1 MDEEFGASI
10 ITIED
15 EEGHEISLEVL
26 DTLEY
31 KDEEY
36 VLFLPADMQED
47 DPDYGYVIL
56 QIIEVAGEE
65 QFADVEDPALLQEV
79 YEQFMLR
86 IFGDDDEAE
95 E

>member
-1 MDEEFGASI
+1 MDEDFGGSF

-15 EEGHEISLEVL
+15 EEGHEIELEVL

-31 KDEEY
+31 EDTEY
-36 VLFLPADMQED
+36 VLFLPADMDED

-56 QIIEVAGEE
+56 QIVELDGEE
-65 QFADVEDPALLQEV
+65 QFQDVEDPELLQTV
-79 YEQFMLR
+79 YEKFMER
-86 IFGDDDEAE
+86 IFGDE

>member
-1 MDEEFGASI
+1 MDEDFGASI

-56 QIIEVAGEE
+56 RVIEVDGEE
-65 QFADVEDPALLQEV
+65 QFADVEDPELLQEV
-79 YEQFMLR
+79 YERFMER
-86 IFGDDDEAE
+86 IFGDEDELME
-95 E
+95 

>member
-1 MDEEFGASI
+1 MDEDFGGSF

-15 EEGHEISLEVL
+15 DEGNEIELEVL

-31 KDEEY
+31 EGTDY
-36 VLFLPADMQED
+36 VLFLPADMDEN

-56 QIIEVAGEE
+56 RIVEIDGEE
-65 QFADVEDPALLQEV
+65 QFEDVEDADLLQTV
-79 YEQFMLR
+79 YERFMEQ
-86 IFGDDDEAE
+86 IFGDE

>member
-1 MDEEFGASI
+1 MDEEFGASY

-15 EEGHEISLEVL
+15 DEGHEIELEVL

-31 KDEEY
+31 QGEDY
-36 VLFLPADMQED
+36 VLFLPADMDED

-56 QIIEVAGEE
+56 HVVEIDGME
-65 QFADVEDPALLQEV
+65 QFEDVEDRDILQTV
-79 YEQFMLR
+79 YELFMEQ
-86 IFGDDDEAE
+86 IFGDE